1 MNQLIGIKGGDNEKE
16 RSNDKEYT
24 RKMIEHDE
32 MGEGGKK
39 KRREREN
46 FRSSFETKETPSYL
60 IPSHLSLPPVSAL
73 FPSLPPSP
81 PPPSACRYFLRI
93 AVYSR
98 FNYERING
106 LIASHSSL

>member
-81 PPPSACRYFLRI
+81 PPQVLVDTF
-93 AVYSR
+93 
-98 FNYERING
+98 F
-106 LIASHSSL
+106 ASQFIRDSIMNASTG

>member
-73 FPSLPPSP
+73 FPSLPPFP
-81 PPPSACRYFLRI
+81 PPKCLSIL
-93 AVYSR
+93 S
-98 FNYERING
+98 
-106 LIASHSSL
+106 SHRSLFEIQL